1 MSKKLTT
8 EEFIVKARKVHGGD
22 YGYSL
27 VEYVNSHTKVKIIC
41 NECGYIFEQ
50 KPNSHLSGKG
60 CPVDGGTR
68 RSNVEEFIAKARKV
82 HGEKYDY
89 SLVEYVNAYTKVDI
103 ICNKCGQVFP
113 QRPNSHLAGKGC
125 PVDGGTRRS
134 NVEEFIAKAK
144 EVHGEK
150 YDYSQVIYVNNR
162 TKVKII
168 CNKCGH
174 VFLQTPTNH
183 LSGCGC
189 PVDGMVKMV
198 ATRRSN
204 AEEFIARDKEA
215 HGDKYDSK
223 LFISSKI
230 KAHLD

>member
-1 MSKKLTT
+1 MPKKLTT
-8 EEFIVKARKVHGGD
+8 EEFI
-22 YGYSL
+22 
-27 VEYVNSHTKVKIIC
+27 
-41 NECGYIFEQ
+41 
-50 KPNSHLSGKG
+50 
-60 CPVDGGTR
+60 
-68 RSNVEEFIAKARKV
+68 AKAKEV

-89 SLVEYVNAYTKVDI
+89 SQVMYVNTYTKVDI
-103 ICNKCGQVFP
+103 ICNKCGYVFRQVP
-113 QRPNSHLAGKGC
+113 YSHLAGKGC
-125 PVDGGTRRS
+125 PVDGKAKSAAAHRS
-134 NVEEFIAKAK
+134 NTEEFIAKAK